1 MAEKKVSAAGKPKAK
16 AAGTGGGFMQ
26 SLQPDE
32 ALAAVIGSDP
42 QPRTEVT
49 KKIWDYIKA
58 NNLQDPKDKRTIK
71 ADAKLKKV
79 FDGKDSVSMFEMTKL
94 VNSHLKK

>member
-1 MAEKKVSAAGKPKAK
+1 MAEKKASAAGKTKEK
-16 AAGTGGGFMQ
+16 AAGAGGGFMQ

-94 VNSHLKK
+94 VNSHLK

>member
-1 MAEKKVSAAGKPKAK
+1 MAQKK
-16 AAGTGGGFMQ
+16 AGTGGSKSSGGEGGFMQ
-26 SLQPDE
+26 KLQPDD

-49 KKIWDYIKA
+49 KRIWDYIKA

-71 ADAKLKKV
+71 ADAKLKRV